1 MRVETIDYQDKLAG
15 VALYESLKATGF
27 AVLDNHPI
35 SPDRIAEMYELW
47 AAFFAGQEK
56 FAYAPEPSYHDGYFA
71 FGSENAKD
79 SPLKDLKEFFHV
91 YPQSRL
97 PTELADKTNAIY
109 ADLQAL
115 GIEVL
120 SWIQQ
125 HTPAEVKESFT
136 MPLHEMLAGSSQSLL
151 RVLHY
156 PPVAEHALGAM
167 RAAPHEDINLITLL
181 LSGSNPGLQAKDA
194 HGVWHDISHDKRMVT
209 INTGDMLAMA
219 SNNYYP
225 STTHRVINPDPAQ
238 NVSRYSMPM
247 FLHPRPDVLLR
258 PDRTADDYRQE
269 RLREIGL
276 TP

>member
-1 MRVETIDYQDKLAG
+1 MHIETIDYQDGLAG
-15 VALYESLKATGF
+15 AALYASLKATGF

-35 SPDRIAEMYELW
+35 SPDRIAEMYDLW
-47 AAFFAGQEK
+47 ADFFASQEK
-56 FAYAPEPSYHDGYFA
+56 FAYAPEPSDHDGYFA

-91 YPQSRL
+91 YPQSRM

-109 ADLQAL
+109 ADLKAL

-136 MPLHEMLAGSSQSLL
+136 MPLHEMMNGSSQSLL

-156 PPVAEHALGAM
+156 PPVTEHASGAM

-181 LSGSNPGLQAKDA
+181 LSGSNPGLQAKDT

-219 SNNYYP
+219 SNNFYP
-225 STTHRVINPDPAQ
+225 STTHRVINPDPSE
-238 NVSRYSMPM
+238 NSSRYSMPM